1 MMRKKKCFQILD
13 ELLEEYNIPNKL
25 SSDGI
30 SRIDGMTVEE
40 YFKKNP
46 LFEEDRGNNMKFY
59 VLTLTKEIPRYD
71 YDLEDWISDY
81 EDICV
86 GVFDNRDKAK
96 DVAKRHFKNCDIF
109 DISFFRI
116 TECELNEITDISQ
129 EYIC

>member
-1 MMRKKKCFQILD
+1 MIKYVKGNIL
-13 ELLEEYNIPNKL
+13 E
-25 SSDGI
+25 SDAEAL
-30 SRIDGMTVEE
+30 V
-40 YFKKNP
+40 NP
-46 LFEEDRGNNMKFY
+46 VN
-59 VLTLTKEIPRYD
+59 
-71 YDLEDWISDY
+71 
-81 EDICV
+81 CV